1 MPRHLGFFEKQ
12 LGSSS
17 TPWLL
22 GGASPTIAD
31 FALACQLKGFIDK
44 DFDGV
49 RVAVPPSLIAHNDAF
64 YALPAVAAFKAAEA

>member
-12 LGSSS
+12 LASSS

-31 FALACQLKGFIDK
+31 FALACQLKGFIDTN
-44 DFDGV
+44 FDGTK
-49 RVAVPPSLIAHNDAF
+49 VAVPPSLISHNEAF